1 MTPSD
6 DLTDEFTEEEM
17 LTAAILLGFEYAPLP
32 FPWADGWGECKLPG
46 RNYFTT
52 GTRNM
57 LARRYLREMG
67 VLKKP

>member
-1 MTPSD
+1 
-6 DLTDEFTEEEM
+6 M

-57 LARRYLREMG
+57 LARHYLREMG